1 MNKIILISVL
11 VEFVIFQFY
20 YSIKYKVQ
28 PSISASI
35 FVLTGTY
42 EKWFYQFMILITSFG
57 LGIVAQTPGGTL
69 AAILICIDS
78 FATATRTDKIQS
90 SLHVFGATAG
100 IIAGM
105 VMLLEVG
112 VWYLVPFFA
121 LFYFCVMPVKIEFKK
136 LTWLNKLSHKELQ
149 NYTTWIENAAFAVC
163 ILGLFISRT

>member
-11 VEFVIFQFY
+11 VEFIIFQLY

-42 EKWFYQFMILITSFG
+42 EKWFYQFMILLTSFG
-57 LGIVAQTPGGTL
+57 LGIVAHTPGGTL

-105 VMLLEVG
+105 VMLIEVG
-112 VWYLVPFFA
+112 AWYLVPIYGVFYFFA
-121 LFYFCVMPVKIEFKK
+121 TPAKINFKK
-136 LTWLNKLSHKELQ
+136 LILLNKLSHKGLQ
-149 NYTTWIENAAFAVC
+149 NYTTWIENAALAVC
-163 ILGLFISRT
+163 ILGLFITRI